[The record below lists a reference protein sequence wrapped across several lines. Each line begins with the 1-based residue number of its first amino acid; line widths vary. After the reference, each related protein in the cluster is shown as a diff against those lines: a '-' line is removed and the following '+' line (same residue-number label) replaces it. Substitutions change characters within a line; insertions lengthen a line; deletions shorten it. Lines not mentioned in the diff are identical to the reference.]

1 MAKQWQSQDWTP
13 MPLAPRPP
21 VYTPKNSKNTARM
34 PAPCQYNNAKS
45 HQPKGSGCLSS
56 HPARPQARKHTW
68 LCTSAPWTTQTHVYS
83 RRAFHPTHTAKAHSR
98 AKNYS
103 ITVTFGAG
111 GLPSGEDP
119 GFPTVGISETK
130 IHPGAVDLRA
140 ASRPGAPLL
149 AGEPSLHP
157 AGGACLKPGASL
169 LAPAAV
175 SAQHCLFSGKG
186 KLVTWE
192 GKLLSNSL
200 CFCFHLK
207 RLVTLL
213 DVERTKVTI
222 SKRLSMFWSWP
233 NI

>member
-1 MAKQWQSQDWTP
+1 MP

-21 VYTPKNSKNTARM
+21 VYTPNSSKGTARM

-68 LCTSAPWTTQTHVYS
+68 LCTPAPWTTQTHVYS

-140 ASRPGAPLL
+140 ASRPGAPRLM

-157 AGGACLKPGASL
+157 AGGAYLKPGASL
-169 LAPAAV
+169 LAPVTV
-175 SAQHCLFSGKG
+175 SAQHSLLSSKG
-186 KLVTWE
+186 KLVTWR
-192 GKLLSNSL
+192 GN
-200 CFCFHLK
+200 CFLTAF
-207 RLVTLL
+207 VF
-213 DVERTKVTI
+213 VSI
-222 SKRLSMFWSWP
+222 
-233 NI
+233 